1 MADEKKPDSAG
12 ESADAAKSGDVP
24 ADDAS
29 KGAGAPKDAEAKD
42 DASKGA
48 GAPKDAEAKGAGAPK
63 DAEAKD
69 ADAKDADAAARTAD
83 ADDAARTADA
93 KDADDAADAKDADD
107 AADAKDADAA
117 DAKDADDAQDKSDK
131 KPSSPWPSARKGE
144 TPAPPVAKPAPK
156 PEDSGKAA
164 WGAPLAKLD
173 RAWTTLESRL
183 AAGVLVAEVLTLV
196 FWIGIRAL
204 SATGRAG
211 PGMIFRA
218 LLTAIVLGAVAH
230 RASRKHER
238 HEVITTA
245 AVVSG
250 LVLGTQWGEAGTAYF
265 SNLFAWLQ
273 NASILVFFG
282 GVSELAKRFTL
293 WLALLGASLATAQ
306 GKHINVDVV
315 MRFLSPRARVPVA
328 VLGWL
333 AAAIVSISASWGF
346 FDYVAVE
353 EMRAPPTVVCPG
365 EEASET
371 PKRCPA
377 PPMSKVDR
385 VTSSASRNFFLAT
398 RQLSLDLKSFP
409 KVITGTPYNQWL
421 TPREWN
427 EWLRA
432 GGWERRFAAEDVAG
446 FVLPEDGSVEFRNPS
461 VTAIPGGTEAIP
473 KLLVPLMNLVFSFG
487 LLVIGLRF
495 ILRSL
500 LAISGWVKVD
510 PAAAHGDE
518 ELAHAHDHSP
528 EADRA
533 EAKMKETHS

>member
-1 MADEKKPDSAG
+1 MADEEKP
-12 ESADAAKSGDVP
+12 ESREPGADETRDERSSEKTAADAPGDAESKSDK
-24 ADDAS
+24 ADD
-29 KGAGAPKDAEAKD
+29 GDAESEGEKD
-42 DASKGA
+42 DAS
-48 GAPKDAEAKGAGAPK
+48 E
-63 DAEAKD
+63 
-69 ADAKDADAAARTAD
+69 
-83 ADDAARTADA
+83 
-93 KDADDAADAKDADD
+93 
-107 AADAKDADAA
+107 
-117 DAKDADDAQDKSDK
+117 K
-131 KPSSPWPSARKGE
+131 KRASSPWPSARKSDQPP
-144 TPAPPVAKPAPK
+144 PATKPAPK
-156 PEDSGKAA
+156 PEEPGKAA

-183 AAGVLVAEVLTLV
+183 CAGVLVAEVLTLV
-196 FWIGIRAL
+196 FWISIRAL

-218 LLTAIVLGAVAH
+218 LLTALVLGAIAH
-230 RASRKHER
+230 RVTRAHARR
-238 HEVITTA
+238 EVITTA
-245 AVVSG
+245 AVLSG
-250 LVLGTQWGEAGTAYF
+250 LVLGTQWGEAGVMYF
-265 SNLFAWLQ
+265 ANLFAWLQ

-282 GVSELAKRFTL
+282 GVSDLAKRFTL

-333 AAAIVSISASWGF
+333 AAAAVSISASWGF

-353 EMRAPPTVVCPG
+353 EMRAAPTIVCPG
-365 EEASET
+365 EEGSET

-377 PPMSKVDR
+377 PPMSKVDK
-385 VTSSASRNFFLAT
+385 VMSSAGRNFFLAG
-398 RQLSLDLKSFP
+398 RQISLDLRSLP
-409 KVITGTPYNQWL
+409 KVLGGTPYNQWM

-427 EWLRA
+427 EWLR
-432 GGWERRFAAEDVAG
+432 GGNWESRFAAEDVKA
-446 FVLPEDGSVEFRNPS
+446 FELPEDGSVEFRNPS

-473 KLLVPLMNLVFSFG
+473 KLLVPLLNLVFSFG
-487 LLVIGLRF
+487 LLVIGIRF

-510 PAAAHGDE
+510 PAAAHGDD

-528 EADRA
+528 EADLA

>member
-1 MADEKKPDSAG
+1 MADEEKPDNAEGHADDSKAG
-12 ESADAAKSGDVP
+12 ESADAPADAG
-24 ADDAS
+24 ADDADS
-29 KGAGAPKDAEAKD
+29 ARGKAAEPD
-42 DASKGA
+42 EGERSSASGKAASASGKA
-48 GAPKDAEAKGAGAPK
+48 ASASGKAASASEKAASASGK
-63 DAEAKD
+63 
-69 ADAKDADAAARTAD
+69 AAAA
-83 ADDAARTADA
+83 
-93 KDADDAADAKDADD
+93 
-107 AADAKDADAA
+107 
-117 DAKDADDAQDKSDK
+117 DAQDKSDK

-144 TPAPPVAKPAPK
+144 TPVPPVAKSEPK
-156 PEDSGKAA
+156 PEDTGKAA
-164 WGAPLAKLD
+164 WGAPLARLD

-218 LLTAIVLGAVAH
+218 LLTAIVLGVLAH
-230 RASRKHER
+230 RFSRKHER

-245 AVVSG
+245 AVLSG

-333 AAAIVSISASWGF
+333 AAAVVSISASWGF

-353 EMRAPPTVVCPG
+353 EMRAPPTIVCPG
-365 EEASET
+365 QESAEI

-377 PPMSKVDR
+377 PPMSKIDR
-385 VTSSASRNFFLAT
+385 VTSSAGRNFFLAT

-432 GGWERRFAAEDVAG
+432 GGWERRFAAEDVKG
-446 FVLPEDGSVEFRNPS
+446 FELPEDGSVEFRNPS

-473 KLLVPLMNLVFSFG
+473 KLLVPLMNLVFAFG
-487 LLVIGLRF
+487 LLVIGIRF

-510 PAAAHGDE
+510 PAAAHADE
-518 ELAHAHDHSP
+518 ESP
-528 EADRA
+528 ASGKNGSA
-533 EAKMKETHS
+533 EGGMQETHS

>member
-1 MADEKKPDSAG
+1 MADEEKPDSAE
-12 ESADAAKSGDVP
+12 ESADDAKSGDAP
-24 ADDAS
+24 ADDAA
-29 KGAGAPKDAEAKD
+29 KDAGA
-42 DASKGA
+42 
-48 GAPKDAEAKGAGAPK
+48 
-63 DAEAKD
+63 AKD
-69 ADAKDADAAARTAD
+69 ADAKDADA
-83 ADDAARTADA
+83 
-93 KDADDAADAKDADD
+93 KD
-107 AADAKDADAA
+107 ADAKDADAKDA
-117 DAKDADDAQDKSDK
+117 DADAAKDANAKDAAKDADADAAKDAAKDADADAAKDADAKGGDTDAKDKGDT

-144 TPAPPVAKPAPK
+144 TPAPAAAAPAPK

-218 LLTAIVLGAVAH
+218 LLTALVLGVVAH
-230 RASRKHER
+230 RLSRKHARREI
-238 HEVITTA
+238 ITTA
-245 AVVSG
+245 AVLSG

-333 AAAIVSISASWGF
+333 AAAVVSISASWGF

-353 EMRAPPTVVCPG
+353 EMRSPPTVVCPG
-365 EEASET
+365 EEAAET

-385 VTSSASRNFFLAT
+385 VASSAGRNFFLAT
-398 RQLSLDLKSFP
+398 RQLSLDLKSLP
-409 KVITGTPYNQWL
+409 KVVTGTPYNQWL

-432 GGWERRFAAEDVAG
+432 GGWERRFAAEDVKG
-446 FVLPEDGSVEFRNPS
+446 FELPEDGSVEFRNPS

-500 LAISGWVKVD
+500 LAVSGWVKVD
-510 PAAAHGDE
+510 PAAAHGDD

-533 EAKMKETHS
+533 EAKIQETHS